1 MKNLQFADD
10 KILIHFIS
18 KNTLLNKGTISIAYD
33 DIVNMSVVKSKNK
46 NFIIGFSILLI
57 SLGIYFWVDFGMVLS
72 GFGMPFL
79 FFGVKLPPSYLRV
92 QNRNNE
98 FYWVN
103 VSEYKTEYMIDLIEH
118 YKRNSK

>member
-18 KNTLLNKGTISIAYD
+18 KTTLLNKGTTSIAYD
-33 DIVNMSVVKSKNK
+33 DIVKMSVVKSKNK

-57 SLGIYFWVDFGMVLS
+57 SLGIFFWVDFGMVLS

-79 FFGVKLPPSYLRV
+79 FFGVKLPPSYLRF
-92 QNRNNE
+92 QNRSNE

-103 VSEYKTEYMIDLIEH
+103 VSEYKTEDMIELIEH
-118 YKRNSK
+118 YKRNSN

>member
-18 KNTLLNKGTISIAYD
+18 KKTLLNKGTTSIAYD

-72 GFGMPFL
+72 GFGVPFL
-79 FFGVKLPPSYLRV
+79 FFAVKLPPSYLRV

>member
-18 KNTLLNKGTISIAYD
+18 KNTLLNKGTTSIAYD

-46 NFIIGFSILLI
+46 NLIIGFSILLI
-57 SLGIYFWVDFGMVLS
+57 LLGIYFWVDLGMVLS

-98 FYWVN
+98 CYWVN

-118 YKRNSK
+118 YKRNLK